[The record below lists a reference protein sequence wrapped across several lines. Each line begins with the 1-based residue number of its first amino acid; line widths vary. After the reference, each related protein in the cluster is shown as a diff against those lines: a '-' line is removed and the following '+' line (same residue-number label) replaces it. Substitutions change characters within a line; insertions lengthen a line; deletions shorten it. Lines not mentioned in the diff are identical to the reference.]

1 MMFNWEIT
9 FIIND
14 NQEFS
19 NFLYAISRPNSSSL
33 RPFSSPAARWL
44 LDLSHSDDQTVQL
57 DFRVQLSAAS
67 GPRGL
72 LILRFGGFGGFGV
85 NFVFYVGLGVD
96 LSFFVVSVD
105 LCVIV
110 LDHFEFFCKSAKK
123 HIICVFC

>member
-1 MMFNWEIT
+1 MT
-9 FIIND
+9 HGV
-14 NQEFS
+14 Q
-19 NFLYAISRPNSSSL
+19 
-33 RPFSSPAARWL
+33 SPLQQQDGCILWGQPG
-44 LDLSHSDDQTVQL
+44 DQTVQL

-72 LILRFGGFGGFGV
+72 LILRFGGFRVFGV
-85 NFVFYVGLGVD
+85 NFVFYMSLWVD
-96 LSFFVVSVD
+96 LSFFVALVD